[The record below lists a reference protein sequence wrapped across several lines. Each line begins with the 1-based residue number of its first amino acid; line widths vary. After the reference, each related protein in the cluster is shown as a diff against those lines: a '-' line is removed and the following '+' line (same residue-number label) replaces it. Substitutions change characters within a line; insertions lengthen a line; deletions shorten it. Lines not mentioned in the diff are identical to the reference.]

1 MPRAVFPTPDKA
13 PCDPHGGGAHGYGK
27 CVWRSGH
34 MRLRYQLRYRLSR
47 AGGFTLSLPG
57 SRYLF
62 RRRTLDVASSAPI
75 TRTAMRRER
84 TTEERRVAKTETRL
98 KEKFAVLRSRP
109 GQTTVRGRD
118 CQRVGG
124 GAPVDVSSARRLGRL
139 AATPVCAAPAA
150 GGACFLSETNQGHH
164 TNLGYNAMPPS
175 TKSVEPVR
183 DRPTAGRIRR
193 RRQAHAA
200 RTRAMMVTLGPSQ
213 ACLCARRSGFRAPRR
228 PADDKAL
235 RP

>member
-57 SRYLF
+57 SPYFF

-75 TRTAMRRER
+75 TRTAMRRES

-150 GGACFLSETNQGHH
+150 GDACFLSETNQGHH
-164 TNLGYNAMPPS
+164 TNLVQRHAAVHEERRAGTGPSGGWAYPPAS
-175 TKSVEPVR
+175 ASSR
-183 DRPTAGRIRR
+183 
-193 RRQAHAA
+193 A
-200 RTRAMMVTLGPSQ
+200 RTRATMVTLGPSQ